1 MVTNKVKTYALGFQ
15 NVLEPL
21 GQLGHEVIWAADF
34 SQFVADKS
42 VIPCQIEQIDINTNP
57 FNKSNVTAY
66 KQILDIIERND
77 IEAVMCSTPIGGA
90 LARLAAKRKTLN
102 LFFMKLMVFYFS
114 KVRHL
119 LIKQYIS
126 GKKNYWLIIPIYS

>member
-57 FNKSNVTAY
+57 FNKSNATAY
-66 KQILDIIERND
+66 KQILNIIERYD
-77 IEAVMCSTPIGGA
+77 IEAVMCSTPIGGV
-90 LARLAAKRKTLN
+90 LAPECAGLLSD
-102 LFFMKLMVFYFS
+102 FFRMRRQQK
-114 KVRHL
+114 
-119 LIKQYIS
+119 KQQ
-126 GKKNYWLIIPIYS
+126 KAD

>member
-1 MVTNKVKTYALGFQ
+1 MKILMVTNKVKTYALGFQ

-57 FNKSNVTAY
+57 FNKSNATAY
-66 KQILDIIERND
+66 KQILDIIERCD

-90 LARLAAKRKTLN
+90 LARLAAKRKGLN
-102 LFFMKLMVFYFS
+102 LFFMKLMAFCFQRCTVY
-114 KVRHL
+114 
-119 LIKQYIS
+119 
-126 GKKNYWLIIPIYS
+126 